1 MHHSTCPRGF
11 SLIELLVAAAV
22 FTTAAAMLFHFA
34 ARSQR
39 LAASQPE
46 AADVHQRLRVAVSMM
61 QRDLMNAGA
70 GPLHGLAGRT
80 LANYLPPIV
89 PARTGARAADPEGTA
104 FVNRISITHVPDE
117 GWSATLAS
125 DMASP
130 DEVLTVKTAAGCPG
144 AGICGFVPGSRAA
157 IVDVKEPASGYELF
171 SVTDLVGG
179 LAHGAP
185 NPPFTRLYS
194 SESSVVV
201 PVVHHV
207 YYHDTSTNRLMLY
220 DGYQSDVP
228 LVDNVVAL
236 QFTYYADPN
245 PASVAVPI
253 DGTGTC
259 AYAAGSPPVPL
270 LQPLPGLTLV
280 PLTTQ
285 QMMDGPFCGIGMGR
299 FDADLLR
306 IRRVRVT
313 VRVQSGSD
321 HLRASGGDF
330 MNRGSASTIENAV
343 KDFEVTFDV
352 APRNLST
359 AR

>member
-1 MHHSTCPRGF
+1 
-11 SLIELLVAAAV
+11 
-22 FTTAAAMLFHFA
+22 
-34 ARSQR
+34 
-39 LAASQPE
+39 
-46 AADVHQRLRVAVSMM
+46 MM

-171 SVTDLVGG
+171 SVTDLAGG

-245 PASVAVPI
+245 PASVAAPI
-253 DGTGTC
+253 DGAGNC

-285 QMMDGPFCGIGMGR
+285 QMMDGPFCGIGSGSVR
-299 FDADLLR
+299 CGPAEDPSSPSDGPRPIGLGPAAR
-306 IRRVRVT
+306 IRRRLHEPRIGVHHRERGEGLRGDIRCGAAQPEHGEVIRGQVVRT
-313 VRVQSGSD
+313 VERKGSGFADRDSHDAVAVGDRGFSRVCQHD
-321 HLRASGGDF
+321 RDAD
-330 MNRGSASTIENAV
+330 
-343 KDFEVTFDV
+343 
-352 APRNLST
+352 
-359 AR
+359 